1 MSERYAILMLA
12 IYVFP
17 IHLIRLILSSVYTGP
32 VSKAKFKKHL
42 SELNI
47 EELRHELLGLYDKVK
62 EVKNHYAME
71 LGSEN
76 DRKRL
81 YDKAKSEII
90 SKYATKSY
98 RRPRRPRIQK
108 INIILRRMKQ
118 TAVFKHEL
126 IDLYLFDIEQAMV
139 FIAKYGFFSQTLAN
153 HITSVYKMAAQ
164 LIAQEQMYPDYIDRS
179 DSILSRAELIPDLH
193 WELDEIRQDFFR

>member
-1 MSERYAILMLA
+1 MLA

-17 IHLIRLILSSVYTGP
+17 IHLIRLILSSVYTSP

-90 SKYATKSY
+90 SCLLYTSPS
-98 RRPRRPRIQK
+98 PRDQRGS
-108 INIILRRMKQ
+108 RMPSS
-118 TAVFKHEL
+118 A
-126 IDLYLFDIEQAMV
+126 
-139 FIAKYGFFSQTLAN
+139 
-153 HITSVYKMAAQ
+153 
-164 LIAQEQMYPDYIDRS
+164 
-179 DSILSRAELIPDLH
+179 
-193 WELDEIRQDFFR
+193 